1 MENDSIRS
9 VGSDTLVDIWIDG
22 KMRSLSVSLEAIGAF
37 LGFDKASSMSERD
50 RCEFIRT
57 HLPVVVAAAK
67 QRLSE
72 TDRSAGEVVID
83 VGQIPFNFQISKAER
98 DGIRFRAPAT
108 PAGEFEVRAGG
119 CDGERVAVLPLAP
132 ARANPGV
139 TRLLAPIS
147 PRNGREDLCITYTA
161 NGVNPMWAID
171 RVELLTQ

>member
-50 RCEFIRT
+50 RCEFFRT

-72 TDRSAGEVVID
+72 TDRSVGQVVIA
-83 VGQIPFNFQISKAER
+83 VGQIPGCEGKSGER
-98 DGIRFRAPAT
+98 RASDRRKGERQKVTLSRSGQPERRKGDSRAGERRTRAPKK
-108 PAGEFEVRAGG
+108 
-119 CDGERVAVLPLAP
+119 D
-132 ARANPGV
+132 
-139 TRLLAPIS
+139 S
-147 PRNGREDLCITYTA
+147 
-161 NGVNPMWAID
+161 
-171 RVELLTQ
+171 

>member
-50 RCEFIRT
+50 RCEFIRN

-83 VGQIPFNFQISKAER
+83 VGQIPRSDGKSGDRRASDRRKGER
-98 DGIRFRAPAT
+98 RKVTLSRTGQPERRKGDRRAGERRTRAPKK
-108 PAGEFEVRAGG
+108 
-119 CDGERVAVLPLAP
+119 D
-132 ARANPGV
+132 
-139 TRLLAPIS
+139 S
-147 PRNGREDLCITYTA
+147 
-161 NGVNPMWAID
+161 
-171 RVELLTQ
+171 